1 MACHAQG
8 GTKLP
13 CPALTCPALPCQP
26 QTAWPAWLLRVPKRS
41 KKFRELRT
49 LRRDPTIQHIPKP
62 LGLALP
68 AQHCISQ
75 STATVTQCMRHLQG
89 FHPAGAG
96 ETRWVT
102 GGAVQ
107 ERSMQPP
114 ADTLLADPTGITNQ
128 SINQS
133 INQSVNQSI
142 NQSKGTITTGL
153 PQKQPAFGSALLFM
167 LRMKDCSNSCLQL
180 SCLITCNHTF
190 STRRLA

>member
-1 MACHAQG
+1 MQSYDVMACHAQG
-8 GTKLP
+8 CTKLP

-102 GGAVQ
+102 GAAVQ
-107 ERSMQPP
+107 ERAMQPP

-128 SINQS
+128 SISQSINQSNNQS
-133 INQSVNQSI
+133 INQKVQSPQVFPRNNQPLD
-142 NQSKGTITTGL
+142 QH
-153 PQKQPAFGSALLFM
+153 F
-167 LRMKDCSNSCLQL
+167 CSC
-180 SCLITCNHTF
+180 CE
-190 STRRLA
+190 

>member
-8 GTKLP
+8 CTKLP

-96 ETRWVT
+96 GTRWVT
-102 GGAVQ
+102 GGVVQ
-107 ERSMQPP
+107 ERAMQPP

-128 SINQS
+128 SISQSINQSNNQS
-133 INQSVNQSI
+133 INQKVQSPQVFPRNNQPLD
-142 NQSKGTITTGL
+142 QH
-153 PQKQPAFGSALLFM
+153 F
-167 LRMKDCSNSCLQL
+167 CSC
-180 SCLITCNHTF
+180 CE
-190 STRRLA
+190 